1 MKVKCPKCG
10 YEIEVSPT
18 AKTVAC
24 PNCGAVY
31 KVVKTRKLGDNSALW
46 WFLAGLTFGAIV
58 FTSIGRA
65 TVKTLGEA
73 TLQELQA
80 AIERRKRKLAEKK
93 AIAEKAMVW

>member
-10 YEIEVSPT
+10 YYIDVCPT
-18 AKTVAC
+18 CKTVTC
-24 PNCGAVY
+24 PNCGTMYEVSR
-31 KVVKTRKLGDNSALW
+31 TRKLGDNSALW
-46 WFLAGLTFGAIV
+46 WFLGGLAFGAIV